1 MHLCVYYCLYVCV
14 CVTVCVCVCRSGKV
28 ICGDDESTSCPYI
41 YAIGDVIEGRPELT
55 PVAIQAGRLLTRR
68 LFAGHTIK
76 VAAVI
81 GLSVC
86 VYVCMC
92 MCVCLSVSV
101 CWSMKCLSV
110 CLYVCMCLIHGS
122 VCLSV
127 CSVTMST
134 YQPQYSRHWS
144 TAVLVSLR
152 SKRLLG
158 MDRKTFKFT
167 TATSFHWNG
176 NYRIMMRTPAMPR
189 SSVSSLSMYVCLSVS
204 LSVCLFVCLFL
215 CLSVRLSVCLSVCLS
230 V

>member
-1 MHLCVYYCLYVCV
+1 
-14 CVTVCVCVCRSGKV
+14 
-28 ICGDDESTSCPYI
+28 
-41 YAIGDVIEGRPELT
+41 
-55 PVAIQAGRLLTRR
+55 
-68 LFAGHTIK
+68 
-76 VAAVI
+76 
-81 GLSVC
+81 
-86 VYVCMC
+86 
-92 MCVCLSVSV
+92 
-101 CWSMKCLSV
+101 MKCLSV

-189 SSVSSLSMYVCLSVS
+189 SSVSSLSMYVCLSVC
-204 LSVCLFVCLFL
+204 LSVCPSV
-215 CLSVRLSVCLSVCLS
+215 CLSVRLSVSLSVCSSVCFSVCLFVCPSVCPSVCLS
-230 V
+230 RSVIVYKGRLQCAVNIRHLACRHSTQR